1 MPNQPIK
8 NIQLKNG
15 SKYPVGEV
23 WREPIVEGH
32 ALDYPIS
39 LDTTGAGSLTM
50 TLTMPGQEASTET
63 MTLFHISDTVLTDNE
78 LAWASLD
85 SVGNTPSYPRI
96 VVISSDTPIVTTLPR
111 MIITMMSV
119 DAGMAIDP
127 DDCTIDGSIPAKAAF
142 SGSAFSP
149 VVAVAFSEA
158 VTEATVEI
166 TIPIAEGV
174 NATAELVATAPAAGT
189 YFLTPIESSF
199 APGSTV
205 DGTLSICKWHMPRW
219 FDPGRVCAI
228 TNGPLILMLKNLG
241 TFDLTSA
248 PALNER
254 IRDAAERG
262 EQLALMPGQG
272 ASGMISTTFT
282 SGRIWTFS
290 DGSTIEYSESNH
302 TLTYTA
308 GT

>member
-15 SKYPVGEV
+15 SKYPIGEV

-32 ALDYPIS
+32 ALDYPVS
-39 LDTTGAGSLTM
+39 LDTTGAGSLAMTINRPGEEPETM
-50 TLTMPGQEASTET
+50 TLT
-63 MTLFHISDTVLTDNE
+63 LFHITDTVLTDNE
-78 LAWASLD
+78 LAWASLNA
-85 SVGNTPSYPRI
+85 VGNTPSYPRI
-96 VVISSDTPIVTTLPR
+96 VVINSDTPIVMDIPT
-111 MIITMMSV
+111 IIIMMLSMQV
-119 DAGMAIDP
+119 QTAIDP
-127 DDCTIDGSIPAKAAF
+127 SDCTIVGSIPAMVAF
-142 SGSAFSP
+142 SGSSAGP
-149 VVAVAFSEA
+149 VLAMAFSEA
-158 VTEATVEI
+158 ATATTIEI
-166 TIPIAEGV
+166 TAPIAKDV
-174 NATAELVATAPAAGT
+174 NATVELVATVPAAGT
-189 YFLTPIESSF
+189 YFMTPIELNF

-228 TNGPLILMLKNLG
+228 TNGPLITLLRDFG

-254 IRDAAERG
+254 IRDAAELG

-272 ASGMISTTFT
+272 ASSGVSVDFGGTT
-282 SGRIWTFS
+282 WTFL
-290 DGSTIEYSESNH
+290 DGSTIEYSESNN

-308 GT
+308 GS